1 MGYQI
6 SYFVRDSQTLFHTP
20 VSSIFGLPQKV
31 VNCGVMCRATK
42 LHSGYC
48 FETIK
53 KMKLDLELCCKPGPT
68 QPLHHRRISWSPIQ
82 ILAELNIA

>member
-6 SYFVRDSQTLFHTP
+6 SYFVRDSQTLLHKP

-31 VNCGVMCRATK
+31 VNSGVKCRATK

-53 KMKLDLELCCKPGPT
+53 KKEIGLGVM
-68 QPLHHRRISWSPIQ
+68 
-82 ILAELNIA
+82 